1 MDEKELNAATEAAT
15 TAAEETTAAE
25 PAETMADYEKAIE
38 DSVKPV
44 HEGDILK
51 GTVIGVTEDEL
62 TIDLGIYTDGV
73 VKREDASDDPA
84 FFLTENYTVGQE
96 ISASVIK
103 RDNSQGSIQLSL
115 KAAAATKGWN
125 RMMQLLEDKSNITV
139 KIYEAV
145 KAGVVTYVSGLR
157 GFIPA
162 SKLSLSYVEDLNEW
176 VGKEIEVRVI
186 TADPENKKLVL
197 SARDILLEKREEE
210 RRNRISNMQVGL
222 VTEGKVESIMP
233 YGIFVNLGDK
243 MSGLVHISQMSNK
256 RIQNPNEM
264 VKEGDTVKVKII
276 GNKDGKISLSMKALE
291 EVPAEEI
298 EEEVVKIPKV
308 TEKATTS
315 FASLLKGIK
324 ID

>member
-1 MDEKELNAATEAAT
+1 MDEKELTTEAAQE
-15 TAAEETTAAE
+15 TA
-25 PAETMADYEKAIE
+25 AETMADYEKAINE
-38 DSVKPV
+38 SVKPV

-51 GTVIGVTEDEL
+51 GTIIGVSEDEL
-62 TIDLGIYTDGV
+62 TVDLGIYTDGV

-84 FFLTENYTVGQE
+84 FSLLTNYTVGQE

-103 RDNSQGSIQLSL
+103 RDNAQGSIQLSL
-115 KAAAATKGWN
+115 KAAAAVKGWN
-125 RMMQLLEDKSNITV
+125 RMTQLLEDKSSITV

-145 KAGVVTYVSGLR
+145 KAGVITYVSGLR

-176 VGKEIEVRVI
+176 VGREIEVRVI

-197 SARDILLEKREEE
+197 SARDILIEKREEE

-256 RIQNPNEM
+256 RIQSPNEM

-291 EVPAEEI
+291 EAPAEKI

-324 ID
+324 LN